1 MLSFQCIAK
10 WISRTY
16 TYIYSLLTEILYS
29 SCWLLLFNC
38 SVLSNPLQPQGLS
51 PPSSSVH
58 GILQAG
64 ILEWVAIS
72 FSRGSFSPRDE
83 TCISC
88 ISRQIL
94 YRLSHQGS
102 PRTPHD
108 SRPKNKK
115 RNVNRNNMI
124 TNSIKTFKMVH
135 IKHCF
140 QKIKGNKKRVGKGS
154 DQVDY
159 LLSNISEQNGLLACD
174 TSPSPFFRVT
184 RGPRL
189 LGSEEF
195 SEIWCLRW

>member
-1 MLSFQCIAK
+1 MLSSVLSFQCLAK

-64 ILEWVAIS
+64 ILEWVAIF

-94 YRLSHQGS
+94 YCLSHQGS

-140 QKIKGNKKRVGKGS
+140 QKIKGNKKRVGKG
-154 DQVDY
+154 
-159 LLSNISEQNGLLACD
+159 GLP
-174 TSPSPFFRVT
+174 TQQHFRTEWVI
-184 RGPRL
+184 GMWY
-189 LGSEEF
+189 F
-195 SEIWCLRW
+195 SFPIF